1 VVVDQVMIG
10 RVMMDRMIRF
20 PVWGRSSAGRAPALQ
35 AGGHRFD
42 PGRLHHPRLQSKRV
56 NKHQPISATMVLP
69 QRNNGFSRVVDMR
82 PTHRNAGLPASHESA
97 ERPACLPGLEF
108 GCLQLGPHWSYCI
121 AECPQFGWIMG
132 LGKASRACGHAE
144 CAVA

>member
-1 VVVDQVMIG
+1 
-10 RVMMDRMIRF
+10 
-20 PVWGRSSAGRAPALQ
+20 
-35 AGGHRFD
+35 
-42 PGRLHHPRLQSKRV
+42 
-56 NKHQPISATMVLP
+56 MVLRVSLTCG
-69 QRNNGFSRVVDMR
+69 QRIETLVCSAN
-82 PTHRNAGLPASHESA
+82 HESA